1 MGIRAR
7 SILFVAATVL
17 VVACDKP
24 GEPGSG
30 KAPPRNESP
39 ASPVTVANAVA
50 RRVEARLEKVGTL
63 RSAREVTVRSEAS
76 GTVVEIAFE
85 EGRPV
90 HRGELLAR
98 LDTRKT
104 EAEIQRLQAQILQ
117 LEARAGNRE
126 RELER
131 NESLTAAEVRKQ
143 EERVRQLAARNASRQ
158 RDLDRN
164 RDLLARELVSRQS
177 YEQLETEIEETG
189 AELAQAEIELKRQ
202 REMVAHQSADR
213 LRTDLRETEAE
224 IAQAQ
229 AALARERARLADA
242 TIRAPFDGIAGTRI
256 AQVGDLVA
264 TGGEIVVVTDP
275 DPLEIAFEVP
285 ERHKEL
291 LVLGLQVRVVVDA
304 FPGRTF
310 AGSLSYLSP
319 RVDEQSRA
327 FLVKAQVRNPGGS
340 LNPGMFARVT
350 LVTGIREASVMVPAA
365 AVITAEGES
374 SVFVVEGGAAR
385 RVVVS
390 PGESAEGWVEVA
402 GAGLAR
408 DAAVVVEGKYA
419 LRDGARVTVQQRAAP
434 PSTP

>member
-7 SILFVAATVL
+7 SILFVAAAVL
-17 VVACDKP
+17 VVACDKAGDP
-24 GEPGSG
+24 KSG

-63 RSAREVTVRSEAS
+63 RAAREVTVRSEAS

-90 HRGELLAR
+90 HRGDLLAR

-117 LEARAGNRE
+117 LEARAGNRL

-131 NESLTAAEVRKQ
+131 NESLTVAEVRKQ
-143 EERVRQLAARNASRQ
+143 EERVRQLAARHASRR

-202 REMVAHQSADR
+202 RELVAHQSADR

-229 AALARERARLADA
+229 AGLARERARLEDA

-434 PSTP
+434 PSPP